1 MSLED
6 SSNWDQLLS
15 VMPNGAED
23 GDIIDNQPNTNIFAE
38 IVSDL
43 NIEEIQNLKILLIA
57 MTKNK
62 LLELKR
68 RQNSNLIF
76 GKFIYQKH

>member
-38 IVSDL
+38 IV
-43 NIEEIQNLKILLIA
+43 Q
-57 MTKNK
+57 T
-62 LLELKR
+62 
-68 RQNSNLIF
+68 
-76 GKFIYQKH
+76 